1 MIEPR
6 IKEIFE
12 LAKIEVEKNDFKE
25 DYTFGIILT
34 GGGSKLNGIVNMAH
48 EIFQMPIRIGEPI
61 IDFEYNKDNAID
73 ISSPR
78 YATAIG
84 LIKYAGK
91 NLKNYNDL
99 DNNSLI
105 NKVRNFFKNI
115 VK

>member
-1 MIEPR
+1 
-6 IKEIFE
+6 
-12 LAKIEVEKNDFKE
+12 
-25 DYTFGIILT
+25 
-34 GGGSKLNGIVNMAH
+34 MAH

-61 IDFEYNKDNAID
+61 VDFEYNNEID
-73 ISSPR
+73 IHSPR

-99 DNNSLI
+99 DNNSLM